1 MASESITSIL
11 VIDDHPL
18 FRKGVR
24 NLISM
29 DPSLTVVDEAP
40 SGEEGIEKAL
50 QLHPDLILLDI
61 DMRGMNGIETL
72 GELKKHGTPSK
83 IVMLTVSNN
92 EENVLTALRLGANGY
107 LLKDMEPEEI
117 LASIRKG
124 LDGESV
130 ISPQLATLL
139 ANFFRQNQTPTSTQ
153 EQANLTQRETETLQL
168 LSEGLSNK
176 HIARK
181 LGISDATVKV
191 HIKHIL
197 RKLQLTSR
205 VEAAVWAIK
214 HLDA

>member
-1 MASESITSIL
+1 MATEPMTSIL

-29 DPSLTVVDEAP
+29 DPTLEVVDEAA
-40 SGEEGIEKAL
+40 SGEEGVDKAL
-50 QLHPDLILLDI
+50 QIHPELILLDI

-72 GELKKHGTPSK
+72 RELKKHELQSK

-107 LLKDMEPEEI
+107 LLKDMEPEDI
-117 LASIRKG
+117 LAGIRNVISG
-124 LDGESV
+124 DTV

-139 ANFFRQNQTPTSTQ
+139 ANFFRQNLTPASNPDQ
-153 EQANLTQRETETLQL
+153 VHLTQRETEILQL
-168 LSEGLSNK
+168 LTEGLSNK

-181 LGISDATVKV
+181 LGNSDATVKV

-197 RKLQLTSR
+197 RKLQLSSR
-205 VEAAVWAIK
+205 VEAAIWAVK
-214 HLDA
+214 NLDA

>member
-117 LASIRKG
+117 LASIRRVING
-124 LDGESV
+124 DSV

-139 ANFFRQNQTPTSTQ
+139 ANFFRQG
-153 EQANLTQRETETLQL
+153 QALANSPGQSRLTQRETETLQL
-168 LSEGLSNK
+168 LTEGLSNK

-205 VEAAVWAIK
+205 VEAAIWAIK

>member
-117 LASIRKG
+117 LASIRKV

>member
-1 MASESITSIL
+1 MATESMTSIL

-24 NLISM
+24 NLLSM
-29 DPSLTVVDEAP
+29 DPTLEVTEEAAG
-40 SGEEGIEKAL
+40 GEEGIEKAL
-50 QLHPDLILLDI
+50 KTQPQLILLDI
-61 DMRGMNGIETL
+61 DMRGMNGLETL
-72 GELKKHGTPSK
+72 SALKKHDLNAK
-83 IVMLTVSNN
+83 IIMLTVSNN

-107 LLKDMEPEEI
+107 LLKDMEPEDI
-117 LASIRKG
+117 LAGIHNVLKG
-124 LDGESV
+124 ETV

-139 ANFFRQNQTPTSTQ
+139 ANFFRQNQTLTNTPD
-153 EQANLTQRETETLQL
+153 QAGLTQRETEALQL

-176 HIARK
+176 LIARK

-197 RKLQLTSR
+197 RKLQLSSR

-214 HLDA
+214 NLED

>member
-1 MASESITSIL
+1 MATEPMTSIL

-24 NLISM
+24 NLLSM
-29 DPSLTVVDEAP
+29 DPTLDVIDEAA
-40 SGEEGIEKAL
+40 SGEEGIDKAL
-50 QLHPDLILLDI
+50 QLQPELILLDI

-72 GELKKHGTPSK
+72 RELKKHELQSK

-107 LLKDMEPEEI
+107 LLKDMEPEDI
-117 LASIRKG
+117 LEGIRNVIRG
-124 LDGESV
+124 DTV

-139 ANFFRQNQTPTSTQ
+139 ANFFRQNLTPASNPDQ
-153 EQANLTQRETETLQL
+153 VHLTQRETEILQL
-168 LSEGLSNK
+168 LTEGLSNK

-181 LGISDATVKV
+181 LGNSDATVKV

-197 RKLQLTSR
+197 RKLQLSSR

-214 HLDA
+214 NLDT